1 MLNLK
6 SYGKRGKSNPH
17 SYLII
22 GCGHFGSRA
31 AEKLFQK
38 DPHSKIIV
46 VDQSKKALLKVSH
59 LSIESTI
66 CEGTLYLKQF
76 LSEGRKAD
84 YIIPAVPFHLV
95 FEFIHSQL
103 KPLGGKR
110 RKVPPLSG
118 LSNPMIGKTGDLY
131 TSLANFLCSE
141 DCPEPSQYCTITK
154 KRRPKPLYQILNNL
168 EGPFESKVIRSL
180 QLAPGV
186 GGFKPE
192 ALLGLLE
199 DIKRKKNSGRSILVS
214 TASLCHGVTSA
225 LSF

>member
-1 MLNLK
+1 MN
-6 SYGKRGKSNPH
+6 GNPH
-17 SYLII
+17 AYLII

-38 DPHSKIIV
+38 DSHSKITV
-46 VDQSKKALLKVSH
+46 VDQSKKALQKVSH
-59 LSIESTI
+59 LPIESTV

-118 LSNPMIGKTGDLY
+118 LSNPMIGRTGDLY
-131 TSLANFLCSE
+131 TSLANFLCPE
-141 DCPEPSQYCTITK
+141 DCPEPSLYCTITK
-154 KRRPKPLYQILNNL
+154 KRRPKPLYKILNDL
-168 EGPFESKVIRSL
+168 EEAFKSRVIRSQ
-180 QLAPGV
+180 QLEPGI
-186 GGFKPE
+186 GGFRPK
-192 ALLGLLE
+192 ALLDLLE
-199 DIKRKKNSGRSILVS
+199 DIKRNKNSGRSILVS
-214 TASLCHGVTSA
+214 TASRCHGVTSV